1 MHHTLAWLDR
11 SVHTWDGWRRNVVD
25 TLAYTDT
32 DDNND
37 NSALA
42 EEQTVK
48 LWPKPNQ
55 LDLHVCV
62 CVVFICDAH
71 TALAESTMFYSVCF
85 SLSRAASLLYEQ
97 HTQRLNWICFL
108 CCVSSLATGLLN
120 ARVYCAPSKPIQP
133 STDPIQRVF
142 ITYEKYNKI
151 FDDYETGCGHT
162 PPHHLSIYTFVQC
175 SCPLSIIET
184 DKRFPGSSS
193 THTRHMF
200 IHLRCVHE

>member
-1 MHHTLAWLDR
+1 MGTAQTYASHACLARPLCSHMRWMTKKR
-11 SVHTWDGWRRNVVD
+11 SRHSRIHRYRRQQRQFCFGRGADCEIVTKTKPTW
-25 TLAYTDT
+25 
-32 DDNND
+32 
-37 NSALA
+37 SAC
-42 EEQTVK
+42 
-48 LWPKPNQ
+48 
-55 LDLHVCV
+55 VCV

-175 SCPLSIIET
+175 SCPMDI
-184 DKRFPGSSS
+184 
-193 THTRHMF
+193 
-200 IHLRCVHE
+200 VHCP